1 MSGNDG
7 IMSLSKEPAE
17 KKMKLDEQEEM
28 EADQDGEET
37 KHDEDGNNKKLTDN
51 LYTPLIVKTVQISS
65 NNNKINK

>member
-1 MSGNDG
+1 
-7 IMSLSKEPAE
+7 MSLSKEPAE